1 MALTRRVRSP
11 QMPDV
16 FPAPTANADTT
27 PAAAPRP
34 QPRDT
39 AAAAAATG
47 AAPTPAPAPAA
58 AAAHPD
64 APRPAIVP
72 AVPES
77 HRRYR
82 IRLRELFGDD
92 DGLCRVGTEVTVAG
106 WVRTMRKQKNIVFV
120 KLTDGSAHATLQV
133 IGPRGGEAAG
143 ALQRLTMRSMPPPQ
157 STRTWRASPR
167 WAPAAAR
174 APRCA

>member
-1 MALTRRVRSP
+1 
-11 QMPDV
+11 MPSV
-16 FPAPTANADTT
+16 FSAPSADADAK
-27 PAAAPRP
+27 PAASAPNPKSRG
-34 QPRDT
+34 D
-39 AAAAAATG
+39 AGAAT
-47 AAPTPAPAPAA
+47 APAA
-58 AAAHPD
+58 PASAPGPSQAASAAHPD
-64 APRPAIVP
+64 APQPAIVP
-72 AVPES
+72 AVEES

-92 DGLCRVGTEVTVAG
+92 DGLRRVGTEVTVAG

-167 WAPAAAR
+167 WALAAAR